1 MAISRLS
8 SVVIDLVKPVSDSFK
23 LIFIFITSSFPEIIL
38 GFYLIIS
45 KRTFSLED
53 IMFGFS

>member
-8 SVVIDLVKPVSDSFK
+8 SVVIDLVKPVRDSFK
-23 LIFIFITSSFPEIIL
+23 LIFIFITSSFPEIKL
-38 GFYLIIS
+38 EFGFLMS

-53 IMFGFS
+53 IVFGFS